1 MPVHVPTLSGEVT
14 DILELMSRVTVPD
27 LLTMKHDGR
36 RITMV
41 TAYDAT
47 FAGIVDEA
55 GIDIILVG
63 DSVGTVVQGVS
74 TTLPVTLD
82 EMVYHVKLVTRAQP
96 KALVVADL
104 PFGSYQV
111 SAEQAVQSSI
121 QLIKAGAGAVKLEGG
136 IPMFDSI
143 AAIARVDIPVMGH
156 IGLTPQSYH
165 RMGGHRVQGRHEG
178 RDAGGRERLFEDA
191 HAVEQAGA
199 FSVVIEG
206 VPKDLA
212 AAITEKLTIPTI
224 GIGAGPDCDG
234 QVLVLHD
241 VLGLTSRHL
250 KFTKSFANLRE
261 TSIAA
266 CAQFALE
273 VRDGSWPDDSHSF
286 H

>member
-1 MPVHVPTLSGEVT
+1 MSVHVPTLSGGPTV
-14 DILELMSRVTVPD
+14 ILELMSRVTVPD
-27 LLTMKHDGR
+27 LMAMKREGR
-36 RITMV
+36 RIAMV

-74 TTLPVTLD
+74 TTLPVTLA
-82 EMVYHVKLVTRAQP
+82 EMEYHVKLVSRAQP
-96 KALVVADL
+96 RALVVADL

-111 SAEQAVQSSI
+111 SPEQAVESSI
-121 QLIKAGAGAVKLEGG
+121 RLIKAGAGAVKLEGG
-136 IPMFDSI
+136 VPMFDSI
-143 AAIARVDIPVMGH
+143 ASIARVDIPVMGH

-178 RDAGGRERLFEDA
+178 RDAGGRERLSEDA

-206 VPKDLA
+206 VPRDLA
-212 AAITEKLTIPTI
+212 AVITEKLNIPTI

-241 VLGLTSRHL
+241 LLGLTTRQL

-261 TSIAA
+261 SSVAA

>member
-1 MPVHVPTLSGEVT
+1 MPNHVPTLSAGAAV
-14 DILELMSRVTVPD
+14 ILEAVSRITVPD
-27 LLTMKHDGR
+27 LVAMKKEGL
-36 RITMV
+36 RITMM

-47 FAGIVDEA
+47 FAAIVDEA

-82 EMVYHVKLVTRAQP
+82 EMVYHVKMVSHTQTR
-96 KALVVADL
+96 ALVVADL

-111 SAEQAVQSSI
+111 SPQQAVQSSI
-121 QLIKAGAGAVKLEGG
+121 QLMKAGANAVKLEGG
-136 IPMFDSI
+136 VPMFDSI
-143 AAIARVDIPVMGH
+143 AAITRVDIPVMGH

-165 RMGGHRVQGRHEG
+165 RMGGHRVQGRQEG
-178 RDAGGRERLFEDA
+178 RDPGGRERLFEDA

-206 VPKDLA
+206 VPRDLA
-212 AAITEKLTIPTI
+212 AAITDKLNIPTI

-241 VLGLTSRHL
+241 VLGLTTRDL
-250 KFTKSFANLRE
+250 KFTKSYANLRQ

-266 CAQFALE
+266 CAQFAAD
-273 VRDGSWPDDSHSF
+273 VRDGSWPDDNHSF

>member
-14 DILELMSRVTVPD
+14 VILELMSRVTVPD
-27 LLTMKHDGR
+27 LLAMKRDGR
-36 RITMV
+36 RITMI

-74 TTLPVTLD
+74 TTLPVTLE
-82 EMVYHVKLVTRAQP
+82 EMIYHVKLVTRAQP

-111 SAEQAVQSSI
+111 SSEQAVGSAI

-206 VPKDLA
+206 VPRNLA
-212 AAITEKLTIPTI
+212 SAITEKLTIPTI

-241 VLGLTSRHL
+241 LLGLTTRHL

>member
-14 DILELMSRVTVPD
+14 VILELMSRVTVPD
-27 LLTMKHDGR
+27 LLAMKREGR
-36 RITMV
+36 RITMI

-63 DSVGTVVQGVS
+63 DSVGTVVQGVL
-74 TTLPVTLD
+74 TTLPVTLE

-111 SAEQAVQSSI
+111 SSEQAVGSAI

-206 VPKDLA
+206 VPRDLA
-212 AAITEKLTIPTI
+212 SAITKKLAIPTI
-224 GIGAGPDCDG
+224 GIGAGPNCDG

-241 VLGLTSRHL
+241 LLGLTTRHL

-261 TSIAA
+261 TGIAA
-266 CAQFALE
+266 CVQFALE